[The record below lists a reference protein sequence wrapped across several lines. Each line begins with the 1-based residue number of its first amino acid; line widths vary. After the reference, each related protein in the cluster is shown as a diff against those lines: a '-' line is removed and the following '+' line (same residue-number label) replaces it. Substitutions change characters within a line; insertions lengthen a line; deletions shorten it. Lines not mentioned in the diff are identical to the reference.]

1 MIATLLAF
9 GLAVA
14 NRTVLPSPDLGKAN
28 AACRPGETGP
38 AFRVQVVGLHDR
50 AGLLKLELY
59 PANDQDFLADD
70 TVLIAAGKVFRRV
83 EVRTPQNGPAVLCIR
98 APGPGRYAL
107 SLLHDRDGNHR
118 FNISSDGVGFAGN
131 PRLGWG
137 KPKAATASTTVA
149 QGITVVRIVVNY
161 RHGLSFRPDG
171 Q

>member
-1 MIATLLAF
+1 MIGALLALA
-9 GLAVA
+9 LAVA

-38 AFRVQVVGLHDR
+38 AFRVEVVGLRDR

-70 TVLIAAGKVFRRV
+70 TVLIAAGKAFRRV
-83 EVRTPQNGPAVLCIR
+83 EVRTPQNGPVVLCIR

-118 FNISSDGVGFAGN
+118 FNVSGDGVGFAGN
-131 PRLGWG
+131 PRIGWG
-137 KPKAATASTTVA
+137 KPSAASASATATRGVTP
-149 QGITVVRIVVNY
+149 VRIVANY